1 MLYALGDPTSFV
13 LLLVATVVA
22 LTLHGWLT
30 AVLCGR
36 VGDTR
41 VVADGRSV
49 PDPRRQIDPFGAI
62 GALVGGVGWSR
73 AVATPARHR
82 RGAVLL
88 TTLVPAGVLLVVGLA
103 LLVAWHVVSGTSLPA
118 GVDLTLLLREQ
129 TSFVPVGELAVL
141 LTGAVFL
148 VNGLLSLLP
157 LLPLA
162 GGRLLFALAPRSRGW
177 QQAEHQLGE
186 RNIGTVI
193 LLALCLFVTSVPL
206 LPAVLDAIAGPLA
219 ALATGG

>member
-1 MLYALGDPTSFV
+1 MLYALGDLTSFV

-30 AVLCGR
+30 AVLCAR
-36 VGDTR
+36 VGDR
-41 VVADGRSV
+41 QVVAEGRSQ

-82 RGAVLL
+82 RGAVML
-88 TTLVPAGVLLVVGLA
+88 TTLVPAGVLVVLGIA
-103 LLVAWHVVSGTSLPA
+103 LLAAWHVVSGASLPA
-118 GVDLTLLLREQ
+118 RADVSLLLRDDIP
-129 TSFVPVGELAVL
+129 FVPAGELAL
-141 LTGAVFL
+141 LLSGAAFL
-148 VNGLLSLLP
+148 VNGLLSLIPLP
-157 LLPLA
+157 PLA

-177 QQAEHQLGE
+177 RQAEHQLAE
-186 RNIGTVI
+186 RNIGTVV

>member
-1 MLYALGDPTSFV
+1 MLYALGDLTSFL

-30 AVLCGR
+30 AVLCAR
-36 VGDTR
+36 VGDR
-41 VVADGRSV
+41 QVIAEGRSV

-73 AVATPARHR
+73 GVATPARHR
-82 RGAVLL
+82 RSAVLL
-88 TTLVPAGVLLVVGLA
+88 TTLVPAGVLLVLGLA
-103 LLVAWHVVSGTSLPA
+103 LLVGWRLVSGLSLPA
-118 GVDLTLLLREQ
+118 GADVSLLLREQ
-129 TSFVPVGELAVL
+129 TPFVPVGELALL

-186 RNIGTVI
+186 RNIGTVV

>member
-1 MLYALGDPTSFV
+1 MLYALGDPTSF
-13 LLLVATVVA
+13 LLLLAASVVA

-30 AVLCGR
+30 SLLSAR
-36 VGDTR
+36 TGDR
-41 VVADGRSV
+41 EVVAEGRLV

-73 AVATPARHR
+73 AVSAPARSR
-82 RGAVLL
+82 RGAVLV
-88 TTLVPAGVLLVVGLA
+88 TTLVPAGALVVLGL
-103 LLVAWHVVSGTSLPA
+103 LLLAGWHVASGGEISRSGDVS
-118 GVDLTLLLREQ
+118 LLLREQ
-129 TSFVPVGELAVL
+129 TPFLPFADLAL
-141 LTGAVFL
+141 LLGGAVFL

-162 GGRLLFALAPRSRGW
+162 GGRLLFALAPRTRGW

-206 LPAVLDAIAGPLA
+206 LPAVLDAVAGPLA
-219 ALATGG
+219 ALVTRG